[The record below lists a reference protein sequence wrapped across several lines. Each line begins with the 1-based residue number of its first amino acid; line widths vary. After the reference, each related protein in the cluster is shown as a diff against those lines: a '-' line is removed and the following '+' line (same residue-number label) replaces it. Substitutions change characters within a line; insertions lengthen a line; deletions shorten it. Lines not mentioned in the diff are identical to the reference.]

1 MGRMSAQ
8 AWEYK
13 TVKAPMNNPRARQ
26 RVLNRYAR
34 DGWELA
40 ETTRGPLLSAK
51 DHVTLRRAAGHA
63 ARAREE
69 RAAAQAEKTPEQKRR
84 EWVVAGAVV
93 AVVVIVLLLNL

>member
-1 MGRMSAQ
+1 MDAQ

-13 TVKAPMNNPRARQ
+13 TVKAPANNPRVRQ
-26 RVLNRYAR
+26 RLLNRYAR

-51 DHVTLRRAAGHA
+51 DHVTLRRERGYA
-63 ARAREE
+63 ARARAG
-69 RAAAQAEKTPEQKRR
+69 RAAAQAAKTPEQRRR
-84 EWVVAGAVV
+84 EWIVAGAVV